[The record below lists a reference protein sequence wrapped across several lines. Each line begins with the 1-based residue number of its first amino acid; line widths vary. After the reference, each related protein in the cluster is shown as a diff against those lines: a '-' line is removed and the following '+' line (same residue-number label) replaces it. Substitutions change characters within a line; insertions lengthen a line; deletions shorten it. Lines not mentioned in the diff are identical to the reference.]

1 MLLRLYQTD
10 MSLPVAHET
19 GDIRVFS
26 FFAGSSS
33 ISYSCCTLLAASTF
47 ISWLA
52 GRQAGGTSEWKKK
65 KQNAQ
70 NRMNVMTTR
79 IFSNPK
85 PNKKKE
91 NQKIKGKKQETKKKS
106 T

>member
-1 MLLRLYQTD
+1 MKEKAYFFSFLNMHFRLYQTD

-26 FFAGSSS
+26 LFSSAGSSS

-52 GRQAGGTSEWKKK
+52 DRQVER
-65 KQNAQ
+65 QNGMK
-70 NRMNVMTTR
+70 RSRTHRT
-79 IFSNPK
+79 
-85 PNKKKE
+85 E
-91 NQKIKGKKQETKKKS
+91 
-106 T
+106 